1 MCVLTS
7 FGDVTGDMMDKKGEL
22 EASTDTDT
30 CGRRGTGKGEED
42 TVTMR
47 EGRDI
52 EVYVSLLLS
61 LLLYLFL

>member
-1 MCVLTS
+1 
-7 FGDVTGDMMDKKGEL
+7 MDKKGEL